1 MNFNDKFLN
10 LCFKAGK
17 LLFSVLLVLAIITTL
32 CLFGRTTYLALKT
45 NSNTVTYN
53 YEAKS
58 LLNEMLIDAG
68 LEEPA
73 EVTTEKVD
81 NKVNQMDKAIDE
93 YCKKQNI
100 STNLTSQVKNI
111 VANLDEDQQKLFW
124 NNFVKYYESF
134 IKEFKKYWTTIKD
147 KKVEDV
153 DKMLNNVRN
162 DMFSEVFNEYLQEYN
177 TEYQTVEAKKNADM
191 ADRNMSFIAFLIS
204 LGIFI
209 LFLFLPILIRI
220 EENTRK

>member
-10 LCFKAGK
+10 LCFKVGK
-17 LLFSVLLVLAIITTL
+17 MLFSVLLVLAIITTI
-32 CLFGRTTYLALKT
+32 CLFGRTAYLALKT
-45 NSNTVTYN
+45 NSNTITYN

-111 VANLDEDQQKLFW
+111 VANLDEDQQKSFW

>member
-111 VANLDEDQQKLFW
+111 VANLDEDQQKSFW